1 MQMNNPDLALL
12 LSNCTA
18 GEPQAIAQF
27 YQTYHLDVYRMALSI
42 LDDPGEAD
50 EAAQEALL
58 QAIARLPSYRGE
70 ASFKSWLY
78 TITLNICR
86 GRLRKQRVRQRL
98 QQTLFILFGLG
109 NTRPLHPEEQVI
121 QNEAETALWQSIRG
135 LPENLRLTITL
146 RYYHSLPI
154 NEIAQIMQV
163 SQRTVHNRLR
173 DAHSRLREAMKELMV
188 TK

>member
-1 MQMNNPDLALL
+1 MNHSNLTLL

-27 YQTYHLDVYRMALSI
+27 FVAYHLDVYRMALSI
-42 LDDPGEAD
+42 LDDPSEAD

-58 QAIARLPSYRGE
+58 RAIDRLPSYRGE
-70 ASFKSWLY
+70 ASFSSWLY
-78 TITLNICR
+78 AITLNICR

-98 QQTLFILFGLG
+98 QQTLYGLFGLG
-109 NTRPLHPEEQVI
+109 ETRPIHPEDQVI
-121 QNEAETALWQSIRG
+121 QNEAESTLWQSIRS

-146 RYYHSLPI
+146 RYYHALPVS
-154 NEIAQIMQV
+154 EIAQIMQV
-163 SQRTVHNRLR
+163 SQRTVHNRLN
-173 DAHSRLREAMKELMV
+173 DAHSRLRMALEEKVV

>member
-1 MQMNNPDLALL
+1 MNNPDLTIL

-27 YQTYHLDVYRMALSI
+27 YAAYHLDVYRMALSI

-58 QAIARLPSYRGE
+58 QAIDRLSSYRGE

-78 TITLNICR
+78 TITMNICR

-98 QQTLFILFGLG
+98 QQTLFSLFGLG
-109 NTRPLHPEEQVI
+109 DTRPIHPEEQVI
-121 QNEAETALWQSIRG
+121 QNEAESALWQSIRA
-135 LPENLRLTITL
+135 LPENLRLTIIL
-146 RYYHSLPI
+146 RYYHALQI
-154 NEIAQIMQV
+154 NEIAQVMQV

-173 DAHSRLREAMKELMV
+173 DAHTRLRAVLEEMVV